1 MDYLK
6 KWIRNFF
13 GFSSVEINGFL
24 ILVPLMVALIA
35 SEPLYRMWRVN
46 REPETANSNVLD
58 SLVSLWEIEK
68 KIERVTPRKPSRSVM
83 VSRLFNF
90 DPNSATPKELE
101 SLGFNK
107 FLANRIASYRQK
119 GGQFRIKDDLKK
131 IYGVDTALYRRL
143 HGYIL
148 LPEKLERHFV
158 KRDSTKATRNDL
170 FVKFDLNAADT
181 AQLNK
186 VYGIGPTLAVRIVK
200 FRDGLGG
207 FISTEQ
213 LKEIYGLDSLV
224 VGRLCKAGFIS
235 TQFVPKKLDLNSAT
249 EKELGSH
256 PYIKKNI
263 AKAIV
268 SYRFQHGAF
277 TNVSDLGKLAQM
289 KPLDVEKIIPYLTI
303 TH

>member
-1 MDYLK
+1 
-6 KWIRNFF
+6 
-13 GFSSVEINGFL
+13 
-24 ILVPLMVALIA
+24 
-35 SEPLYRMWRVN
+35 
-46 REPETANSNVLD
+46 
-58 SLVSLWEIEK
+58 
-68 KIERVTPRKPSRSVM
+68 
-83 VSRLFNF
+83 
-90 DPNSATPKELE
+90 
-101 SLGFNK
+101 
-107 FLANRIASYRQK
+107 
-119 GGQFRIKDDLKK
+119 
-131 IYGVDTALYRRL
+131 
-143 HGYIL
+143 L

-158 KRDSTKATRNDL
+158 KRDSTKTTRNDL

-207 FISTEQ
+207 FISTDQ

-224 VGRLCKAGFIS
+224 VGRLCKDGFIA
-235 TQFVPKKLDLNSAT
+235 TGFVPKKLNINSAT

-277 TNVSDLGKLAQM
+277 PDVSDLGKLAQL
-289 KPLDVEKIIPYLTI
+289 KPLEVEKIIPYVTI
-303 TH
+303 AH

>member
-13 GFSSVEINGFL
+13 GFSAVEINGFL
-24 ILVPLMVALIA
+24 VLVPLMIILIA
-35 SEPLYRMWRVN
+35 SEPLYRLWRVN
-46 REPETANSNVLD
+46 REPEHPNSKVLD
-58 SLVSLWEIEK
+58 SLVSIWSTEVRPEK
-68 KIERVTPRKPSRSVM
+68 SVRHKTSPPIAA
-83 VSRLFNF
+83 SRLFKFN
-90 DPNSATPKELE
+90 PNSATLSEFE
-101 SLGFNK
+101 SLGFSK
-107 FLANRIASYRQK
+107 FLANRITSYRQK

-143 HGYIL
+143 HAYIL
-148 LPEKLERHFV
+148 LPDKLERQFV
-158 KRDSTKATRNDL
+158 KRDSIKATRNDL

-181 AQLNK
+181 AQLKK
-186 VYGIGPTLAVRIVK
+186 VYGIGPTLAVRILK

-207 FISTEQ
+207 FVSTEQ

-224 VGRLCKAGFIS
+224 VGRICKAGFIA
-235 TQFVPKKLDLNSAT
+235 TEFLPKKLDINSAS
-249 EKELGSH
+249 ENELGSH

-268 SYRFQHGAF
+268 SYRFQHGPF
-277 TNVSDLGKLAQM
+277 TSVSDIGNLVQL
-289 KPLDVEKIIPYLTI
+289 KPAELEKIIPYLTI